1 MSGSSDCRRPRGQE
15 SLRVA
20 LQTFLEST
28 LKEMNMSQQRS
39 PTQANPA
46 TDPSPNA
53 SPATVDRQVPRLA
66 PISKGGRLL
75 GFAAAMLAATLS
87 VGSQLALLAH
97 YSGEV
102 DLLLAKLAPA
112 SAAGQIVASAASST
126 PPRSISTK
134 FDPARGSR
142 WPWSHPQRPIY
153 AQNGVQP

>member
-1 MSGSSDCRRPRGQE
+1 
-15 SLRVA
+15 
-20 LQTFLEST
+20 
-28 LKEMNMSQQRS
+28 MSQQRS

-97 YSGEV
+97 YSGEA

-112 SAAGQIVASAASST
+112 SQIVASAASPT

-142 WPWSHPQRPIY
+142 WPWSHTQLPTY